1 MQEKGQEPPNYPILS
16 KLGQS
21 DDSHRVPAESQG
33 GNLDA
38 QPHSVV
44 SKPDEGSEDLS
55 AFLPLG
61 VLDSKT
67 GTEKYAAEISILE
80 GSSWIRARVKN
91 DNTRIYVDPKL
102 TRRNNVQKSIK
113 KLRAAFKILMSNI
126 DASEESWEGRRK
138 AITKD
143 SDDDSDKDESL
154 WYIFNTLQDP
164 DPRPDLIKDKWS
176 QQAALD
182 LLSGDDFSEFGLKTP
197 LHPYQRRSAA
207 AIVQREVQPAQVL
220 DPRLQAYRT
229 PTGKEYYYDRE
240 DACIFLEKALY
251 SEACGGILA
260 ETMGCGKTF
269 ISLAVIWGTRG
280 HVPKIP
286 IRYLLTEENDQT
298 PVREKTGSLME
309 MAAAAAG
316 RHSAPWK
323 MFFEQKKLQGTYY
336 ERCMKACKRNCG
348 YYEIPPHQTRY
359 QGRRSMSYPRP
370 PSKRIRLCTATLI
383 IVPNN
388 LVDHWKHEI
397 RQHTTD
403 LNVLTLQQG
412 PEKDKTPCA
421 DDLLN
426 YDIVLFSKT
435 RFEKE
440 AGEPVNNRRERFVQM
455 DSPLTELHWLR
466 VIVDEGHNV
475 AGHGS
480 KTNMI
485 HLLGQ
490 MHIERRW
497 VISGTPST
505 GLYGVEIS
513 LATQEAAT
521 SDTDSPGDVTA
532 VALQGRKKTGN
543 AVDSELKDLDRLRR
557 MVTGFFE
564 LQPWSNSKDNDPA
577 DWTKYMKPIGLD
589 GKRRKS
595 PAIRAT
601 LQGLVVRHQL
611 ETLNKEISLPDLYN
625 RVVYLEP
632 TFHDRLSINLFLFGL
647 AVNAITSERQGPDYM
662 FDSKNRK
669 HLNQIINNLRQAGF
683 WWAGSEMN
691 PQDSIDHA
699 IKYMD
704 KNREKMTP
712 DDINQLTNG
721 MNIARMAMESG
732 SWREFKQ
739 LHELG
744 VFLQDFP
751 EENRAHWALDS
762 NSEEEPLLIGIT
774 QARRAQQFVTQNLRS
789 QDPTQGLSGAGI
801 KVRGELE
808 RRDQRAPA
816 KGAPESANTPT
827 STSSTPGHLNHSTKP
842 QSHKSP
848 KKTFKQNLF
857 RTLPSSSPLMK
868 TKFVA
873 TSSAKLT
880 YLLDQVLR
888 WHKEEKIIIFYDN
901 SNSAFWIA
909 EGLELLGIEFR
920 IYASTLKPELRTQ
933 YLELFRE
940 SSDIRVL
947 LMDLRQ
953 ASHGLH
959 IAHASR
965 VYIINPIWQP
975 TVESQAIK
983 RAHRIGQTRP
993 VHVETLVLRDT
1004 LEDRMLRRRKEMS
1017 DMEMQHA
1024 ERSLLDDTAMNDII
1038 QREPFLPMTDE
1049 NGKRIAEAMY
1059 LQQPTTFFDRHPLPI
1074 PDEVR
1079 KEEVGVR
1086 NASKRTR
1093 LAESDADDTDLPE
1106 SRMSPTP
1113 KRPRIGFAA
1122 SVQIIEPETEVES
1135 DSVLAPTPSPRLD
1148 SMAQLSSFNDRGGD
1162 SPVPRRKSLFGP

>member
-1 MQEKGQEPPNYPILS
+1 
-16 KLGQS
+16 
-21 DDSHRVPAESQG
+21 
-33 GNLDA
+33 
-38 QPHSVV
+38 
-44 SKPDEGSEDLS
+44 
-55 AFLPLG
+55 
-61 VLDSKT
+61 
-67 GTEKYAAEISILE
+67 
-80 GSSWIRARVKN
+80 
-91 DNTRIYVDPKL
+91 
-102 TRRNNVQKSIK
+102 
-113 KLRAAFKILMSNI
+113 
-126 DASEESWEGRRK
+126 
-138 AITKD
+138 
-143 SDDDSDKDESL
+143 
-154 WYIFNTLQDP
+154 
-164 DPRPDLIKDKWS
+164 
-176 QQAALD
+176 
-182 LLSGDDFSEFGLKTP
+182 
-197 LHPYQRRSAA
+197 
-207 AIVQREVQPAQVL
+207 
-220 DPRLQAYRT
+220 
-229 PTGKEYYYDRE
+229 
-240 DACIFLEKALY
+240 
-251 SEACGGILA
+251 
-260 ETMGCGKTF
+260 MGCGKTF
-269 ISLAVIWGTRG
+269 ISLAVIWATRG

-286 IRYLLTEENDQT
+286 IKYLLTEETDHT

-323 MFFEQKKLQGTYY
+323 MFFEQKKLQGTHY
-336 ERCMKACKRNCG
+336 ERCIKACKRNCG

-388 LVDHWKHEI
+388 LVDHWQNEI
-397 RQHTTD
+397 QQHTSG

-412 PEKDKTPCA
+412 PEKDKTPSA

-440 AGEPVNNRRERFVQM
+440 AGEPVNNQRERFVQM

-485 HLLGQ
+485 HFLGQ

-521 SDTDSPGDVTA
+521 SDTESPGDVTA

-543 AVDSELKDLDRLRR
+543 AVVSELKDLDRLRR
-557 MVTGFFE
+557 IVTGFLE
-564 LQPWSNSKDNDPA
+564 LQPWSNSKDNDSA

-662 FDSKNRK
+662 FDPKNRK

-691 PQDSIDHA
+691 PQDSVDHA
-699 IKYMD
+699 TKYMD
-704 KNREKMTP
+704 KNSEKMTP
-712 DDINQLTNG
+712 DDIDQLVKG
-721 MNIARMAMESG
+721 MVIARMAMESG

-744 VFLQDFP
+744 VFLQEFP

-808 RRDQRAPA
+808 RRDQHAPA
-816 KGAPESANTPT
+816 KGAPESATTPT
-827 STSSTPGHLNHSTKP
+827 SAVSTPSQLNHSTKP
-842 QSHKSP
+842 RSHKSP

-857 RTLPSSSPLMK
+857 RTLPSDSPLMK

-873 TSSAKLT
+873 TCSAKLT

-1017 DMEMQHA
+1017 DTEMQHA
-1024 ERSLLDDTAMNDII
+1024 ERSLLDDTAMNYII
-1038 QREPFLPMTDE
+1038 QREPFLPMHDS
-1049 NGKRIAEAMY
+1049 NGNRFAEAMY
-1059 LQQPTTFFDRHPLPI
+1059 LQHPTTFFDRHPLPI
-1074 PDEVR
+1074 PDEAR

-1086 NASKRTR
+1086 KAVKRS
-1093 LAESDADDTDLPE
+1093 LVAESDADDTDLPE
-1106 SRMSPTP
+1106 SVTSPTP

-1122 SVQIIEPETEVES
+1122 SVQIIEPEIES
-1135 DSVLAPTPSPRLD
+1135 ESGHVPTPNSQPN
-1148 SMAQLSSFNDRGGD
+1148 SKTQLPSFQDRGSG

>member
-1 MQEKGQEPPNYPILS
+1 
-16 KLGQS
+16 
-21 DDSHRVPAESQG
+21 
-33 GNLDA
+33 
-38 QPHSVV
+38 
-44 SKPDEGSEDLS
+44 
-55 AFLPLG
+55 
-61 VLDSKT
+61 
-67 GTEKYAAEISILE
+67 
-80 GSSWIRARVKN
+80 
-91 DNTRIYVDPKL
+91 
-102 TRRNNVQKSIK
+102 
-113 KLRAAFKILMSNI
+113 
-126 DASEESWEGRRK
+126 
-138 AITKD
+138 
-143 SDDDSDKDESL
+143 
-154 WYIFNTLQDP
+154 
-164 DPRPDLIKDKWS
+164 
-176 QQAALD
+176 
-182 LLSGDDFSEFGLKTP
+182 
-197 LHPYQRRSAA
+197 
-207 AIVQREVQPAQVL
+207 
-220 DPRLQAYRT
+220 
-229 PTGKEYYYDRE
+229 
-240 DACIFLEKALY
+240 
-251 SEACGGILA
+251 
-260 ETMGCGKTF
+260 MGCGKTF
-269 ISLAVIWGTRG
+269 ISLAVIWATRG

-286 IRYLLTEENDQT
+286 IKYLLTEENDRT
-298 PVREKTGSLME
+298 PIREKTGSLME

-316 RHSAPWK
+316 RYSAPWK
-323 MFFEQKKLQGTYY
+323 MFFEQKKFQGTYY

-370 PSKRIRLCTATLI
+370 QSKRIRLCTATLI

-388 LVDHWKHEI
+388 LVDHWQHEI
-397 RQHTTD
+397 RQHTSG

-412 PEKDKTPCA
+412 PEKDKTPSA

-521 SDTDSPGDVTA
+521 SDTESPGDVTA

-557 MVTGFFE
+557 MVIGFFQ

-577 DWTKYMKPIGLD
+577 DWTKYMKPIGPD

-611 ETLNKEISLPDLYN
+611 DTLNKEISLPDLYN

-662 FDSKNRK
+662 FDPKNRK

-704 KNREKMTP
+704 KNGEKMTSE
-712 DDINQLTNG
+712 DTNRLTKG

-744 VFLQDFP
+744 VFLRDFP
-751 EENRAHWALDS
+751 EGNRAHWALDL
-762 NSEEEPLLIGIT
+762 NSEAEPLLIGIT

-789 QDPTQGLSGAGI
+789 QDPTHGLSGAGI

-816 KGAPESANTPT
+816 KGAPESANT
-827 STSSTPGHLNHSTKP
+827 STTTPAVSTPAQLSHSTKP
-842 QSHKSP
+842 QTHKSP

-857 RTLPSSSPLMK
+857 RILPSSSPLMK

-880 YLLDQVLR
+880 YLLDQVLH
-888 WHKEEKIIIFYDN
+888 WYKEEKIIIFYDN

-940 SSDIRVL
+940 CSEIRVL

-993 VHVETLVLRDT
+993 VHVETLVLRNT

-1038 QREPFLPMTDE
+1038 QREPFLPMTDA
-1049 NGKRIAEAMY
+1049 NGNRFAEAMY

-1074 PDEVR
+1074 PDEVK
-1079 KEEVGVR
+1079 KEEVGVC
-1086 NASKRTR
+1086 NVLKRSR
-1093 LAESDADDTDLPE
+1093 FAESDADDTDLPE

-1113 KRPRIGFAA
+1113 KRSRIGFAA
-1122 SVQIIEPETEVES
+1122 SVQIIGPETEAEEN
-1135 DSVLAPTPSPRLD
+1135 SVPASSLPLD
-1148 SMAQLSSFNDRGGD
+1148 SETRPSFDGGG